1 MWVANFC
8 ADTSQPELCFEL
20 TGCYHDM
27 YCTASVCVGQ
37 EDICGG
43 GSKSLLAGNEDKEY
57 TKGPDLYLAPNP
69 AKTHIQIFGEDSK
82 NIKQLHVLDLKG
94 NYLLSKKSNKLD
106 ISTLLP
112 ATYIVR
118 IDLQNGKVDYLKLIK
133 Q

>member
-1 MWVANFC
+1 
-8 ADTSQPELCFEL
+8 
-20 TGCYHDM
+20 M

-43 GSKSLLAGNEDKEY
+43 GSKSMLAGDEDKKY
-57 TKGPDLYLAPNP
+57 AKGPDLYLAPNP
-69 AKTHIQIFGEDSK
+69 AKTHIQIFGEDSE
-82 NIKQLHVLDLKG
+82 NIKRVHVLDLKG
-94 NYLLSKKSNKLD
+94 NFLLSKESNKLD

-118 IDLQNGKVDYLKLIK
+118 IDMQNGKVDYLKLIK